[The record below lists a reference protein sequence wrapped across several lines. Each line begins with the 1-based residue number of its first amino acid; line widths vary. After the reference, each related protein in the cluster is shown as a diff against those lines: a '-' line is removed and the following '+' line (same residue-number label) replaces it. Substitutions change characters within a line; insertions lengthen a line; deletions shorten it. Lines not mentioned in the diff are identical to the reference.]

1 MPNWVMGRL
10 TISGPNVKNVI
21 DQITTKVKYEDGEE
35 KTNFDFNKIIPMPKE
50 LEIISGS
57 LTDRAIEVYLTSI
70 NPEVNYF
77 GEEKLAKEEFK
88 ELLQNLNIK
97 KAFRQYEHTL
107 SSEKIK
113 ELTES
118 YQSDSDLNDYNNS
131 LIKYGKHAIENLQ
144 KYGHLDWYSW
154 SNANWGTKWNA
165 CHTHIESDNQIYF
178 DTAWADVRDL
188 MSQLS
193 SLFPEHEFKYE
204 WAEEQIGYYAG
215 YAVFKNGEWLE
226 EIDFE
231 EHSKEAYELCFDIY
245 GGEDSYR
252 FNEAKG
258 TYEYIEDESEGEME

>member
-10 TISGPNVKNVI
+10 TISGPNVKNII
-21 DQITTKVKYEDGEE
+21 DQITTNVKYEDGEE
-35 KTNFDFNKIIPMPKE
+35 KTNFDFNKILPMPKE

-77 GEEKLAKEEFK
+77 GEEKLSKEKFK

-97 KAFRQYEHTL
+97 KAFRQYEHIL

-113 ELTES
+113 ELTEK
-118 YQSDSDLNDYNNS
+118 YQNDSDLNDYNNS
-131 LIKYGKHAIENLQ
+131 LINYGKNAIENLQ

-165 CHTHIESDNQIYF
+165 CHTRIEDNVVYF
-178 DTAWADVRDL
+178 DTAWGDVRYLILDL
-188 MSQLS
+188 SKQ
-193 SLFPEHEFKYE
+193 FPENTFKYE

-215 YAVFKNGEWLE
+215 YAIFHNGNWVE
-226 EIDFE
+226 EVDHE
-231 EHSKEAYELCFDIY
+231 EFSKEAYELCFDIY

-252 FNEAKG
+252 FNEAKE
-258 TYEYIEDESEGEME
+258 TYEYIENESQGEQE